1 MQETTNRK
9 PHPPSPIGVGEMSP
23 IEGLE
28 IPRTFYIVLDRPAP
42 LAGMV
47 RPSAETPW
55 AAFAEVGFRYIV
67 CLTDDV
73 PPYDPSPLELL
84 HSTCLEDLYGGQD
97 PVDRIAEEARI
108 VEAIGRI
115 YEAVRDG
122 HGVIVHC
129 AGGTGRTG
137 TVIGGVLRR
146 FGHPAN
152 DVRAYLDSLNRRR
165 GANWPESPWAG
176 DLLDRIDPARPSR

>member
-1 MQETTNRK
+1 
-9 PHPPSPIGVGEMSP
+9 MSP

-28 IPRTFYIVLDRPAP
+28 APRFFYIVLDCPAR

-55 AAFAEVGFRYIV
+55 AALAEAGFRYIV
-67 CLTDDV
+67 CLTDDILS
-73 PPYDPSPLELL
+73 YDPSPLELL
-84 HSTCLEDLYGGQD
+84 HATGLEDLHGGSD
-97 PVDRIAEEARI
+97 PIDRIAEESRI
-108 VEAIGRI
+108 VEAIDRT

-122 HGVIVHC
+122 HGVVVHC

-165 GANWPESPWAG
+165 GAGWPESQWAG
-176 DLLDRIDPARPSR
+176 ELLDRIDPVRPSR